1 MPREPIRLPLR
12 DRLSESGW
20 RSLRRE
26 ALAHP
31 ADAPI
36 VLDLT
41 DVGSIETIA
50 AARLLRLVADA
61 RAAGRDV
68 QIAHATPAVRI
79 ALADIPESI
88 LQPPAVVPRRH
99 PVEALGAATLDLL
112 AHARDVIALLGEI
125 IAGLLRPFGRR
136 GIKWDIAIRQMAQVG
151 ARATFIVVFISFLVG
166 VVLALNGALQLR
178 QFGAQIFIANLVAI
192 SMTRE
197 MGPLIT
203 AILVAGRTGSAI
215 AAELGTMVVSEE
227 VDALRTMALSPA
239 RFLVVPKLVA
249 LAVTMPL
256 LTVLSTTAGIL
267 GGLAI
272 GVASLGLPMQ
282 GYLTQTVKS
291 LWVSDLLTGL
301 IKSVAFAT
309 IIAVVGAY
317 RGLSVEGGPD
327 GVGRATTSAVVTAII
342 ICIVTNAGFT
352 AFFYWVD

>member
-12 DRLSESGW
+12 DRLTESAW
-20 RSLRRE
+20 RALRRE
-26 ALAHP
+26 TLAHP
-31 ADAPI
+31 ADAP
-36 VLDLT
+36 LGFDLGGVAT
-41 DVGSIETIA
+41 IETVD

-61 RAAGRDV
+61 RAGGRHV
-68 QIAHATPAVRI
+68 QLANAEPAVKT
-79 ALADIPESI
+79 ALADIPERI
-88 LQPPAVVPRRH
+88 LEPPPTVPRRN
-99 PVEALGAATLDLL
+99 PFEALGAATVDVLDRG
-112 AHARDVIALLGEI
+112 RDVIALLGEI
-125 IAGLLRPFGRR
+125 IVGLLRPFGRQ
-136 GIKWDIAIRQMAQVG
+136 GIKWDIATRQMALVG

-215 AAELGTMVVSEE
+215 AAELGTMTVSEE

-249 LAVTMPL
+249 LALTMPL
-256 LTVLSTTAGIL
+256 LTVLSTASGML
-267 GGLAI
+267 GGWAI
-272 GVASLGLPMQ
+272 GVFSLDLPSQ

-291 LWVSDLLTGL
+291 LFVSDLLTGL
-301 IKSVAFAT
+301 IKSLAFAV
-309 IIAVVGAY
+309 IIAVVGSY
-317 RGLSVEGGPD
+317 RGLAVEGGPD
-327 GVGRATTSAVVTAII
+327 GVGRATTSAVVTSII
-342 ICIVTNAGFT
+342 ICIVTNACFT

>member
-12 DRLSESGW
+12 DRLTESAW
-20 RSLRRE
+20 RALRRGT
-26 ALAHP
+26 LAHP
-31 ADAPI
+31 PDAP
-36 VLDLT
+36 VVFDLGG
-41 DVGSIETIA
+41 VASIETID
-50 AARLLRLVADA
+50 AARLLQLVADA
-61 RAAGRDV
+61 RASGRDV
-68 QIAHATPAVRI
+68 RLAHAEPAVRS
-79 ALADIPESI
+79 ALADIPERI
-88 LQPPAVVPRRH
+88 LAPPKVEPRRN
-99 PVEALGAATLDLL
+99 PLEVLGAATLDFFE
-112 AHARDVIALLGEI
+112 HARDVVALLGEI
-125 IAGLLRPFGRR
+125 IAVLLRPFGRH
-136 GIKWDIAIRQMAQVG
+136 GIKWDIATRQMALVG

-203 AILVAGRTGSAI
+203 AILVAGRSGSAI
-215 AAELGTMVVSEE
+215 AAELGTMTVSEE

-249 LAVTMPL
+249 LALTMPL
-256 LTVLSTTAGIL
+256 LTVLSTASGML
-267 GGLAI
+267 GGWAI
-272 GVASLGLPMQ
+272 GVFSLDLPSQ

-291 LWVSDLLTGL
+291 LFVSDLLTGL
-301 IKSVAFAT
+301 IKSLAFAV

-327 GVGRATTSAVVTAII
+327 GVGRATTSAVVTSII
-342 ICIVTNAGFT
+342 LCIVTNACFT

>member
-12 DRLSESGW
+12 DRLTESAW
-20 RSLRRE
+20 RALRRE
-26 ALAHP
+26 TLAHP
-31 ADAPI
+31 RDAPL
-36 VLDLT
+36 VFDMDGVAT
-41 DVGSIETIA
+41 IETVD

-61 RAAGRDV
+61 RASGRAV
-68 QIAHATPAVRI
+68 HLEHAEPAVRMV
-79 ALADIPESI
+79 LADIPERI
-88 LQPPAVVPRRH
+88 LAPTPAPARRN
-99 PVEALGAATLDLL
+99 PLEVLGEATLDTLER
-112 AHARDVIALLGEI
+112 ARDVIALLGEI
-125 IAGLLRPFGRR
+125 IVGLLRPFGHQ
-136 GIKWDIAIRQMAQVG
+136 GIKWDITVRQMALVG

-203 AILVAGRTGSAI
+203 AILVAGRSGSAI
-215 AAELGTMVVSEE
+215 AAELGTMTVSEE

-249 LAVTMPL
+249 LALTMPL
-256 LTVLSTTAGIL
+256 LTVLSTTAGML
-267 GGLAI
+267 GGWAI
-272 GVASLGLPMQ
+272 GVFSLDLPSQ

-291 LWVSDLLTGL
+291 LFVSDLLTGL
-301 IKSVAFAT
+301 IKSLAFAV
-309 IIAVVGAY
+309 IIAVVGSY

-327 GVGRATTSAVVTAII
+327 GVGRATTSAVVTSII
-342 ICIVTNAGFT
+342 LCIVTNACFT